1 MYKMLRKEREMSEE
15 EVKNFMLEAKL
26 GRLGMSQNGEP
37 YVIPIG
43 YIYDQKADE
52 IYMHCAKKG
61 RKIDAIKANPTVCFE
76 TDEMTRVVVADI
88 PCEYDTIFRSVIAF
102 GTASFVEVPSK
113 KVEAMSRIFEKY
125 AGEAA
130 KVPITEKSV
139 EGTQVIM
146 IKIKSKTGKENKG
159 ETIPYPQS

>member
-15 EVKNFMLEAKL
+15 DAKNFLLEAKF

-61 RKIDAIKANPTVCFE
+61 RKIDAIMANPIVCFE
-76 TDEMTRVVVADI
+76 IDEMTRVVVGDI

-102 GTASFVEVPSK
+102 GTASFVEGLSK
-113 KVEAMSRIFEKY
+113 KADVVNRIFEKY

-130 KVPITEKSV
+130 KISITEKTV

-146 IKIKSKTGKENKG
+146 IKIKSKTGKESKG
-159 ETIPYPQS
+159 ETIPYPQP